1 MLEDYAALRRDA
13 KTVIET
19 PGRYLP
25 NLFVNCGMGSRG
37 LSYAPLT
44 AELLACQIDNQAP
57 PLEPVLC
64 QAMHPVRFLI
74 RDLKRN
80 RI

>member
-1 MLEDYAALRRDA
+1 
-13 KTVIET
+13 
-19 PGRYLP
+19 
-25 NLFVNCGMGSRG
+25 MGSRG

-44 AELLACQIDNQAP
+44 AEILAAEIAGEQPSLPRELLNA
-57 PLEPVLC
+57 L
-64 QAMHPVRFLI
+64 HPARFII

>member
-1 MLEDYAALRRDA
+1 
-13 KTVIET
+13 
-19 PGRYLP
+19 
-25 NLFVNCGMGSRG
+25 MGSRG

-44 AELLACQIDNQAP
+44 AELLAAEIAGDTPA
-57 PLEPVLC
+57 LSKELC
-64 QAMHPVRFLI
+64 QAMYPVRFLI

>member
-1 MLEDYAALRRDA
+1 MLEDYAKLRRDA
-13 KTVIET
+13 KTPVTT
-19 PGRYLP
+19 PGAYLP
-25 NLFVNCGMGSRG
+25 NLYVNCGMGSRG

-44 AELLACQIDNQAP
+44 AELLAAEIAGDTPA
-57 PLEPVLC
+57 LSKELC
-64 QAMHPVRFLI
+64 QAMYPVRFLI

>member
-1 MLEDYAALRRDA
+1 
-13 KTVIET
+13 
-19 PGRYLP
+19 
-25 NLFVNCGMGSRG
+25 MGSRG

-44 AELLACQIDNQAP
+44 AELLAAEIAGDGQA
-57 PLEPVLC
+57 LDKELRE
-64 QAMHPVRFLI
+64 AMHPARFLI

>member
-1 MLEDYAALRRDA
+1 
-13 KTVIET
+13 
-19 PGRYLP
+19 
-25 NLFVNCGMGSRG
+25 MGSRG

-44 AELLACQIDNQAP
+44 AELLAAEIACEAP
-57 PLEPVLC
+57 VMGEKLPEELSK
-64 QAMHPVRFLI
+64 AMHPVRFLI